1 MYTTKLRT
9 NFYDA
14 DPAGI
19 LFFANIYRL
28 AHSAYE
34 EMIKSWG
41 IGDDV
46 FFSAE
51 FALPITHS
59 EADYMQPILAHDE
72 LTVNI
77 TASQLQEHSFEL
89 SYFFYGDGELKAKVK
104 TVHVFVEKKSMTKM
118 EIPEPLRVKFGA
130 I

>member
-9 NFYDA
+9 NFFDA

-19 LFFANIYRL
+19 LFYANIYRL
-28 AHSAYE
+28 AHAAYE

-41 IGDDV
+41 IGEDV
-46 FFSAE
+46 FFSPE
-51 FALPITHS
+51 FAMPIIHS
-59 EADYMQPILAHDE
+59 EADYKHPIFAHEE

-77 TASQLQEHSFEL
+77 SASQLKKHSLEL
-89 SYFFYGDGELKAKVK
+89 SYFFYCNGELKAAVK
-104 TVHVFVEKKSMTKM
+104 TVHVFVDKKQMKKI